1 MPEEFTDLKYSQN
14 VADLYPQTDRDNLS
28 SNPSS
33 TVSTTKRSPLGDVAT
48 NYLKDSLTR
57 ESTDKFI
64 KDFGLGNVITTVS
77 DSGTSATLTFDRGH
91 NYNAIIQGTIT
102 AGSGYITGTH
112 QNVKLLKNNSD
123 PSVGTWAGATA
134 RVIVTGGAVSSVEI
148 IAKGGGYSSQALYF
162 DQTRIGAGNGA
173 ARYTITSTGTD
184 IGIANNVGDV
194 VQVTGIGTKTD
205 GYYKIATVP
214 NHTQISIAKSI
225 GDPTPY
231 AGQYVLDL
239 GPSVSVGSTTWSDE
253 VLTLNTSTAHGLV
266 VGNSFRVLNG
276 SNSRLG
282 DFVVSEVSDVDTI
295 KAVVGL
301 TDISGSS
308 TIYKLA
314 MDANN
319 ALSDKDGENL
329 GTRGLSFYDKE
340 TLKLVADCL
349 AAATTIN
356 VALPTAAGIGTMTR
370 FPLGSYIQIG
380 NEIMRVS
387 SSTLSGSSNNEIS
400 VIRGTLGTIKSKHL
414 NGAVVK
420 KIKPLPVEFRR
431 PSILRASGHTFEY
444 VGYGP
449 GNYSTGLPQV
459 QVKTLNEREEFLTQS
474 QERSCG
480 TVVYTGMNNRG
491 DFFIGNKKINSSTGQ
506 ERTFDSPIPTV
517 TGEDPARLS
526 VVFDEVIVKDRINV
540 EGGKSNK
547 ILSTFDGPV
556 TFNGDIK
563 CNGDVTFNGDIKF
576 TGNAEFE
583 SISLAGA
590 NFESDVTFE
599 DNVYALF
606 GDDKDLKIGHNGT
619 LGESIIEQ
627 VSTATGNLKIKDAG
641 VTRLEVTATG
651 ITIPDITVH
660 NGDVQFYDSTVAT
673 AAFWD
678 KSEKALHFNDNTEA
692 TFGNTS
698 TSPDLKIYHKSST
711 GISHIDD
718 VGNLEVNVP
727 FGKTIS
733 LKTEGYDTIKAH
745 SLAGSPTANWA
756 TLYFNGAE
764 RLSSTSQGI
773 SVGTDVASG
782 GIRAFGDITAFYSSD
797 ERLKDNITPISDPLM
812 KVMSISGNTFDWN
825 ENTTKEG
832 SETGVI
838 AQEIEKLGL
847 PGVVTTR
854 DDGYMAVRYD
864 KLVPLLIEAIKQ
876 QNNLLQE
883 LKIEVNQLKGN

>member
-1 MPEEFTDLKYSQN
+1 M
-14 VADLYPQTDRDNLS
+14 
-28 SNPSS
+28 
-33 TVSTTKRSPLGDVAT
+33 
-48 NYLKDSLTR
+48 
-57 ESTDKFI
+57 
-64 KDFGLGNVITTVS
+64 VI
-77 DSGTSATLTFDRGH
+77 
-91 NYNAIIQGTIT
+91 
-102 AGSGYITGTH
+102 
-112 QNVKLLKNNSD
+112 
-123 PSVGTWAGATA
+123 
-134 RVIVTGGAVSSVEI
+134 
-148 IAKGGGYSSQALYF
+148 
-162 DQTRIGAGNGA
+162 
-173 ARYTITSTGTD
+173 
-184 IGIANNVGDV
+184 
-194 VQVTGIGTKTD
+194 
-205 GYYKIATVP
+205 
-214 NHTQISIAKSI
+214 
-225 GDPTPY
+225 
-231 AGQYVLDL
+231 
-239 GPSVSVGSTTWSDE
+239 
-253 VLTLNTSTAHGLV
+253 
-266 VGNSFRVLNG
+266 GNSFRVLNS
-276 SNSRLG
+276 SNERLG

-459 QVKTLNEREEFLTQS
+459 QVKTLDEREEFLTQS

-526 VVFDEVIVKDRINV
+526 VVFDEVIVKERINV

-576 TGNAEFE
+576 TGDTEFE
-583 SISLAGA
+583 SIKLAGA
-590 NFESDVTFE
+590 LFESDVTFE
-599 DNVYALF
+599 DDVYALF
-606 GDDKDLKIGHNGT
+606 GNDGDLKIGYRT
-619 LGESIIEQ
+619 LGGITESVIEQ
-627 VSTATGNLKIKDAG
+627 VASATGNLKIKDAG

-678 KSEKALHFNDNTEA
+678 KSQKALHFNTGAEA

-698 TSPDLKIYHKSST
+698 TSPDFKIFRDTSHIKLQAAAGTEHIQIEGGTSNGQNVEIYTNNSIVGKFGYDSGGDGNYVRLYHNGTERLLTNST
-711 GISHIDD
+711 GIKIT
-718 VGNLEVNVP
+718 GALEV
-727 FGKTIS
+727 T
-733 LKTEGYDTIKAH
+733 
-745 SLAGSPTANWA
+745 
-756 TLYFNGAE
+756 
-764 RLSSTSQGI
+764 
-773 SVGTDVASG
+773 
-782 GIRAFGDITAFYSSD
+782 GDITALTSD
-797 ERLKDNITPISDPLM
+797 IRLKTDIESIDSPLDL
-812 KVMSISGNTFDWN
+812 S
-825 ENTTKEG
+825 
-832 SETGVI
+832 
-838 AQEIEKLGL
+838 
-847 PGVVTTR
+847 
-854 DDGYMAVRYD
+854 
-864 KLVPLLIEAIKQ
+864 LIHI
-876 QNNLLQE
+876 
-883 LKIEVNQLKGN
+883 